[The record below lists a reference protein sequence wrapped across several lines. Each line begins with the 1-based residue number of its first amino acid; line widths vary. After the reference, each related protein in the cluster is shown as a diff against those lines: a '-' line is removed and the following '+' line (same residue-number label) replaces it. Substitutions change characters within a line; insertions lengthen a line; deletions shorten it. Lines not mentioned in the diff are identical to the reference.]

1 MAQRYIYDELRELAH
16 QMRFAPATV
25 RLVQLESA
33 ERLIDAIEPRRDY
46 PYDFVVFKLTEY
58 RSRQGSD
65 RESLA
70 GRSLIGDL
78 CALVEQVSATLNT
91 PVDALPEAVYSIDD
105 LAERF
110 NVATKT
116 ISRWR
121 GRGLSCRRLVFADG
135 KRRVGFLA
143 GVVDRF
149 VARNQKMVLRGRQFS
164 HLGVQERMEIIERA
178 RRLVRDGAATMH
190 EVATDIA
197 NRTGR
202 AVETIRYTIKRHDE
216 NQPDR
221 AVFRLD
227 VPKCPDNHE
236 IMYQCFVNGDK
247 LNDLGKRF
255 DRTRAETY
263 RTIMDQRLARLQ
275 SEPIEYIYS
284 AEFDLPTADDLILSG
299 GDLPADERPTR
310 APSGAAEKSDGLLDQ
325 LPGLY
330 ETPLL
335 QREPERELFRR
346 FNYLKFRAEQ
356 LRAPLAHAER
366 PRNRT
371 LTEVEALLDRAC
383 RIRNHLVQANMRLV
397 ASIARKHVRD
407 ESGFLEA
414 VSDGSIAMMRA
425 IEKFDYGRGFK
436 FSTYASWAVMRTYA
450 RTVPEEAC
458 RRGRFQTGLD
468 ELLEAAPDF
477 RADEAGRPSTETVRG
492 ALDTMLATL
501 TDREQTV
508 VRRHFGLG
516 SDDAGD
522 TLAQIS
528 KGMGV
533 SKERIRQIEAR
544 AIRKLRRNLTPQIID
559 QLFPLG
565 A

>member
-221 AVFRLD
+221 AVFTHED
-227 VPKCPDNHE
+227 SKYPDNHK
-236 IMYQCFVNGDK
+236 IIYRCFVNGDK
-247 LNDLGKRF
+247 CLVD
-255 DRTRAETY
+255 
-263 RTIMDQRLARLQ
+263 
-275 SEPIEYIYS
+275 
-284 AEFDLPTADDLILSG
+284 DLP
-299 GDLPADERPTR
+299 DE
-310 APSGAAEKSDGLLDQ
+310 
-325 LPGLY
+325 
-330 ETPLL
+330 
-335 QREPERELFRR
+335 
-346 FNYLKFRAEQ
+346 
-356 LRAPLAHAER
+356 
-366 PRNRT
+366 
-371 LTEVEALLDRAC
+371 
-383 RIRNHLVQANMRLV
+383 
-397 ASIARKHVRD
+397 
-407 ESGFLEA
+407 
-414 VSDGSIAMMRA
+414 
-425 IEKFDYGRGFK
+425 
-436 FSTYASWAVMRTYA
+436 
-450 RTVPEEAC
+450 
-458 RRGRFQTGLD
+458 
-468 ELLEAAPDF
+468 
-477 RADEAGRPSTETVRG
+477 
-492 ALDTMLATL
+492 
-501 TDREQTV
+501 
-508 VRRHFGLG
+508 
-516 SDDAGD
+516 
-522 TLAQIS
+522 
-528 KGMGV
+528 
-533 SKERIRQIEAR
+533 
-544 AIRKLRRNLTPQIID
+544 
-559 QLFPLG
+559 
-565 A
+565 